1 MSYRHV
7 SKYASKAAKENG
19 NPVAVKVMPLK
30 TAHQQKKIQ
39 ICINCKRML
48 KPCRDHLNVWHIMLH

>member
-39 ICINCKRML
+39 YA
-48 KPCRDHLNVWHIMLH
+48 